1 MENNC
6 EFKLQATDNLY
17 EGILIFEILRIF
29 TVQKIKHCKY
39 STTYKCQRS
48 SAKARTVGK
57 AETKLL
63 LVDQNEIKHGLDV
76 LIKR

>member
-17 EGILIFEILRIF
+17 EGITIFEILRVF
-29 TVQKIKHCKY
+29 TVQKIRHGKY

-48 SAKARTVGK
+48 SAKASAVGK
-57 AETKLL
+57 AKTKL

-76 LIKR
+76 LIKG